1 MSVNKYST
9 TPGSNLTV
17 GDGADAVGLQEG
29 MPRADVNN
37 AMRTILADQAKAYI
51 DGAGIVTT
59 GTGSA
64 YLVTTSSDYTAY
76 TAGMNIVV
84 QLHADAL
91 VNATVNVNSLGART
105 LKMRGATGLVNWSA
119 GIAKA
124 GDYVELFYN
133 GTSFYAAGVGSAP
146 VNNGTHTGTTTVGSL
161 VATTADINAG
171 TIDGTVIG
179 ATTPAAATFTTAD
192 INGGTIDGATVGA
205 TAASTGKFTTL
216 QSTGLATLATT
227 DINGGAIDGTVIGAT
242 TPAAGTFTTILGN
255 GSGIS
260 GIVAGITFYRKTAN
274 YTAVHQDGVI
284 ADTTAGTF
292 TVTLPA
298 SPATGDYV
306 VISDGGSWATTNLT
320 VGRNGKTIEG
330 DAADMTMD
338 LGGVHV
344 TFVYDGFT
352 WQIYV
357 TGAYPS
363 KGIVDNATSTAI
375 TIDAS
380 GNIGV
385 GRVPTVVEAAY
396 DGLQL
401 GAGGTWLSGSSN
413 LAAGNFGQNYYIDA
427 AGADRY
433 LGNDE
438 AERISMN
445 NGSISFES
453 APTNASGAGAAL
465 TWTERLRIN
474 ASGNVGI
481 GTASPTYKFE
491 VSDGTRTAII
501 TPNATLDGVFV
512 GTKEA
517 KPLVFGTTDTE
528 RMRIDASGNI
538 WSGGA
543 SMPQGYAGKVNIIG
557 GIDLVATHVGSSLAK
572 THFLFNNPN
581 GTVGMIRTTGTSTA
595 FVTSSDYRL
604 KENITPIQGAADIVK
619 AMRPC
624 TYTFK
629 ADGEWVD
636 GFIAH
641 ELQELHPVAV
651 SGSKDEVDE
660 EGNPVYQGVDYSK
673 LTPILTAALQEALNK
688 IDALTARIDTLEAK

>member
-91 VNATVNVNSLGART
+91 VNATVNVNALGART
-105 LKMRGATGLVNWSA
+105 LKMRGDVGLVNWAA

-161 VATTADINAG
+161 VAATADINAG
-171 TIDGTVIG
+171 T
-179 ATTPAAATFTTAD
+179 
-192 INGGTIDGATVGA
+192 
-205 TAASTGKFTTL
+205 
-216 QSTGLATLATT
+216 
-227 DINGGAIDGTVIGAT
+227 IDGTVIGAT

-363 KGIVDNATSTAI
+363 KGIVDNATSTAM
-375 TIDAS
+375 TLDAS
-380 GNIGV
+380 GNVLV
-385 GRVPTVVEAAY
+385 GKTVN
-396 DGLQL
+396 DLTTQ
-401 GAGGTWLSGSSN
+401 GTRIRPNALDTSRDSS
-413 LAAGNFGQNYYIDA
+413 
-427 AGADRY
+427 
-433 LGNDE
+433 
-438 AERISMN
+438 
-445 NGSISFES
+445 
-453 APTNASGAGAAL
+453 AAL
-465 TWTERLRIN
+465 
-474 ASGNVGI
+474 NVNRNGTDGDMAVFYKAGVAVGGI
-481 GTASPTYKFE
+481 GTNAGGITVGSTDTGLRFADAVDSIVPFNLATGSDRGGAVDLGYASAATTFKDLYLSGGVYLGGTGAANKLDDYEEGTWSPTYSTSGTAFSSITYNTSFTYGTYTKVGDTVTVWGYIRTEALTIGAASGYVRIAGLPF
-491 VSDGTRTAII
+491 VSS
-501 TPNATLDGVFV
+501 NGVNS
-512 GTKEA
+512 
-517 KPLVFGTTDTE
+517 TTDT
-528 RMRIDASGNI
+528 RARGSCTGDLFQQNAPSSIQINQNSTT
-538 WSGGA
+538 
-543 SMPQGYAGKVNIIG
+543 
-557 GIDLVATHVGSSLAK
+557 IDLLRKSAIGSASSHDLVFAATDFA
-572 THFLFNNPN
+572 
-581 GTVGMIRTTGTSTA
+581 TGTNKNAT
-595 FVTSSDYRL
+595 
-604 KENITPIQGAADIVK
+604 
-619 AMRPC
+619 
-624 TYTFK
+624 TFTISYK
-629 ADGEWVD
+629 TN
-636 GFIAH
+636 
-641 ELQELHPVAV
+641 L
-651 SGSKDEVDE
+651 
-660 EGNPVYQGVDYSK
+660 
-673 LTPILTAALQEALNK
+673 
-688 IDALTARIDTLEAK
+688 

>member
-105 LKMRGATGLVNWSA
+105 LKMRGATGLVNWAA

-146 VNNGTHTGTTTVGSL
+146 VNNGTHTGTTTVGSLVATTADINAGTIDGTVIGATTPAAATLSSL

-242 TPAAGTFTTILGN
+242 TPAAGTFTTVLGD
-255 GSGIS
+255 GSGLS

-306 VISDGGSWATTNLT
+306 VVSDGGSWATTNLT

-363 KGIVDNATSTAI
+363 KGIVDNATSTSM
-375 TIDAS
+375 TLD
-380 GNIGV
+380 
-385 GRVPTVVEAAY
+385 
-396 DGLQL
+396 
-401 GAGGTWLSGSSN
+401 
-413 LAAGNFGQNYYIDA
+413 AAGNVLVGTTNPIAYSTSTTSGAGLLATGALFGAAAGDVAIFNRRTTDGSIINLRKDGGTVGSIAAKSGGIALGTDDTGLRFAPSIDA
-427 AGADRY
+427 VIPYNLATGADRGGVIDLGYPSVNTTFKDLYLSGGVY
-433 LGNDE
+433 LG
-438 AERISMN
+438 
-445 NGSISFES
+445 G
-453 APTNASGAGAAL
+453 TGAANKL
-465 TWTERLRIN
+465 DDYEEGTWTPTIGFGTFTPSSAHYTKIGNQVHLRARID
-474 ASGNVGI
+474 SFSDTT
-481 GTASPTYKFE
+481 TASTVSIGGLPFVCE
-491 VSDGTRTAII
+491 VASTGAMFLRNTGDTAK
-501 TPNATLDGVFV
+501 TCVYV
-512 GTKEA
+512 G
-517 KPLVFGTTDTE
+517 
-528 RMRIDASGNI
+528 N
-538 WSGGA
+538 GGA
-543 SMPQGYAGKVNIIG
+543 SLDIYGVTSGAFDTLKHA
-557 GIDLVATHVGSSLAK
+557 D
-572 THFLFNNPN
+572 FN
-581 GTVGMIRTTGTSTA
+581 STA
-595 FVTSSDYRL
+595 ASMYFT
-604 KENITPIQGAADIVK
+604 IT
-619 AMRPC
+619 
-624 TYTFK
+624 
-629 ADGEWVD
+629 
-636 GFIAH
+636 
-641 ELQELHPVAV
+641 
-651 SGSKDEVDE
+651 
-660 EGNPVYQGVDYSK
+660 YQ
-673 LTPILTAALQEALNK
+673 TAA
-688 IDALTARIDTLEAK
+688 

>member
-105 LKMRGATGLVNWSA
+105 LKMRGATGLVNWAA

-146 VNNGTHTGTTTVGSL
+146 VNNGTHTGTTTVGALVATTADINAGTIDGTVIGATTPAAATLSSL
-161 VATTADINAG
+161 VAATADINAG

-242 TPAAGTFTTILGN
+242 TPAAGTFTTVLGD
-255 GSGIS
+255 GSGLS

-306 VISDGGSWATTNLT
+306 VVSDGGSWATTNLT

-363 KGIVDNATSTAI
+363 KGIVDNATSTSMTLDAAGNVLVGTTNPIAYSTSTTSGTGLLATGALFGSAAGDAAI
-375 TIDAS
+375 FNRRTTDGSIVNLRKDGTTVGIIGTISNDMFLATGVAGIRLTDSVPDIRPVLSDGSNSDATT
-380 GNIGV
+380 N
-385 GRVPTVVEAAY
+385 
-396 DGLQL
+396 L
-401 GAGGTWLSGSSN
+401 GAGGDRFKDLYLSG
-413 LAAGNFGQNYYIDA
+413 GV
-427 AGADRY
+427 Y
-433 LGNDE
+433 LGG
-438 AERISMN
+438 I
-445 NGSISFES
+445 
-453 APTNASGAGAAL
+453 GAANKL
-465 TWTERLRIN
+465 DDYEEGTF
-474 ASGNVGI
+474 SGLIRGS
-481 GTASPTYKFE
+481 GT
-491 VSDGTRTAII
+491 
-501 TPNATLDGVFV
+501 
-512 GTKEA
+512 
-517 KPLVFGTTDTE
+517 FGTVVYT
-528 RMRIDASGNI
+528 
-538 WSGGA
+538 
-543 SMPQGYAGKVNIIG
+543 
-557 GIDLVATHVGSSLAK
+557 
-572 THFLFNNPN
+572 NN
-581 GTVGMIRTTGTSTA
+581 
-595 FVTSSDYRL
+595 L
-604 KENITPIQGAADIVK
+604 
-619 AMRPC
+619 C
-624 TYTFK
+624 TYTKIGNTVYCSLHINTSSFSG
-629 ADGEWVD
+629 ATGTVRIE
-636 GFIAH
+636 GFPFTCSTAAAWCAGSIAYTNNFATAPTRVMIENTTTRCNLYTSDSSTNPRSDH
-641 ELQELHPVAV
+641 STALPVAEWPNGGDIYMSITYHTV
-651 SGSKDEVDE
+651 
-660 EGNPVYQGVDYSK
+660 
-673 LTPILTAALQEALNK
+673 
-688 IDALTARIDTLEAK
+688 

>member
-105 LKMRGATGLVNWSA
+105 LKMRGATGLVNWAA

-179 ATTPAAATFTTAD
+179 ATTPAAATVSSLVATTAD
-192 INGGTIDGATVGA
+192 INAGT
-205 TAASTGKFTTL
+205 
-216 QSTGLATLATT
+216 
-227 DINGGAIDGTVIGAT
+227 IDGTVIGAT

-298 SPATGDYV
+298 APAVGDYV

-363 KGIVDNATSTAI
+363 KGLVDNATATAM
-375 TIDAS
+375 TLDAS
-380 GNIGV
+380 GNVIVGEASTGAVVNSTGGTGAYISADGQLVVSNVSNRSIFNRKTTDGDIIEFRENGTKVGSIATFAANDIAIGSDTTGLRFYDGSNADGGV
-385 GRVPTVVEAAY
+385 GIIVPWNLTTNSARDAQMNLGSSTERFRSAY
-396 DGLQL
+396 LSGGVYL
-401 GAGGTWLSGSSN
+401 GGTG
-413 LAAGNFGQNYYIDA
+413 AANKLDDYEEGFFTPNTNGTGTPVGGPAGYYTKVGQVVHI
-427 AGADRY
+427 
-433 LGNDE
+433 E
-438 AERISMN
+438 
-445 NGSISFES
+445 GSISIGVNSNGASCVIGGFPFTGAS
-453 APTNASGAGAAL
+453 NTVGGFYVRYTNQGAFPFL
-465 TWTERLRIN
+465 MH
-474 ASGNVGI
+474 
-481 GTASPTYKFE
+481 F
-491 VSDGTRTAII
+491 
-501 TPNATLDGVFV
+501 NATDNTFNVYF
-512 GTKEA
+512 T
-517 KPLVFGTTDTE
+517 
-528 RMRIDASGNI
+528 
-538 WSGGA
+538 SGGA
-543 SMPQGYAGKVNIIG
+543 AAYSDFSGKR
-557 GIDLVATHVGSSLAK
+557 IDFVGSY
-572 THFLFNNPN
+572 
-581 GTVGMIRTTGTSTA
+581 RTSA
-595 FVTSSDYRL
+595 
-604 KENITPIQGAADIVK
+604 
-619 AMRPC
+619 
-624 TYTFK
+624 
-629 ADGEWVD
+629 
-636 GFIAH
+636 
-641 ELQELHPVAV
+641 
-651 SGSKDEVDE
+651 
-660 EGNPVYQGVDYSK
+660 
-673 LTPILTAALQEALNK
+673 
-688 IDALTARIDTLEAK
+688 